1 MSLSICFKKLNN
13 QELDIDGYFFIEF
26 FLLNL
31 TDLRKK
37 ALIYLC
43 FVWPANHLQFLSN
56 ITNIMTMILM
66 FVMMMMMMMMTKPDR
81 ETEEKTSLS
90 DSLLFSPLGSIWCWE
105 SFCFITFF
113 SQFIQT
119 FSSVFLY
126 WKECFCSITFCLSID
141 QKNAFFFNIQ
151 KHSVLREFYHF

>member
-13 QELDIDGYFFIEF
+13 QELDIDGYFFIWHF
-26 FLLNL
+26 FGWIWPIWE
-31 TDLRKK
+31 KK

-66 FVMMMMMMMMTKPDR
+66 FVMMMMTKPDR

-105 SFCFITFF
+105 SFCFITF
-113 SQFIQT
+113 
-119 FSSVFLY
+119 SSVF
-126 WKECFCSITFCLSID
+126 FCIEKSAFVLSLFVYQLIR
-141 QKNAFFFNIQ
+141 KMHFFNIQ

>member
-13 QELDIDGYFFIEF
+13 QELDIDGYFFIWHF
-26 FLLNL
+26 FGWIWPIWE
-31 TDLRKK
+31 KK

-66 FVMMMMMMMMTKPDR
+66 FVMMMMMMMTKPDR

-105 SFCFITFF
+105 SFCFITF
-113 SQFIQT
+113 
-119 FSSVFLY
+119 SSVFFVLKKVLLFY
-126 WKECFCSITFCLSID
+126 HFLSINWSE
-141 QKNAFFFNIQ
+141 KCIFFNIQ
-151 KHSVLREFYHF
+151 KHSVLREFYHFSLDK